1 MWLGQFEKAL
11 PQTLISLE
19 KEPRDLAGLANLAGI
34 YLALNRFDEAEAT
47 AQKLQLVAPEVP
59 RNVIYRLAFLQ
70 GNSEVMRH
78 QLALAE
84 AAKEDADMLGSA
96 AADTAAY
103 GGRIERQ
110 TAIRMKPSDAEPAAL
125 AQLIRALWEAEFGL
139 REAAR
144 RDAKEALASAPTRY
158 VQILTALALARA
170 GDTLTTEKFT
180 NELEKAYPS
189 DSYLRL
195 YWISSIHAAR
205 ELNRNNPADAVKS
218 LENATSIELSTDFL
232 LFGATMHPTYLR
244 GLAYLASRQG
254 TNAAAEFQK
263 IIEHRGLV
271 GNCPLGALAHLGLGR
286 AYALAGDT
294 AKARAAYNDFL
305 TLWKD
310 ADPDIPIL
318 KQAKAEYAKLQ

>member
-1 MWLGQFEKAL
+1 
-11 PQTLISLE
+11 
-19 KEPRDLAGLANLAGI
+19 
-34 YLALNRFDEAEAT
+34 
-47 AQKLQLVAPEVP
+47 
-59 RNVIYRLAFLQ
+59 
-70 GNSEVMRH
+70 MRH